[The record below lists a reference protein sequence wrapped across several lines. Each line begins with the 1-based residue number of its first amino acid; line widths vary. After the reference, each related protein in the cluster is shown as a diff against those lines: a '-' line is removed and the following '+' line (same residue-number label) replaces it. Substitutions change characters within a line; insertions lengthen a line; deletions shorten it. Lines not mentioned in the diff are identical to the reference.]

1 MRFSHVNMRFF
12 SQHGVLKK
20 SHVNMEHLFLMSFNK
35 QKNNKQNPLSK
46 LSVRVRSSRGAMRSA
61 PKRTP
66 ACLRDEE
73 NVLSGDAAPKTESGL
88 PTTASNGAGT
98 GMRSE
103 GDTEMAQPITVLG
116 VKIWPSTLREAIVS
130 FDPPLDPQPKNWL
143 EAGKGD
149 VPKKQRESE
158 RRLVHPVHVSHHVF
172 ACSLSPCLMY
182 QLAHVRVAKG

>member
-1 MRFSHVNMRFF
+1 MLFLEEQQTQF
-12 SQHGVLKK
+12 SQFATQIACDV
-20 SHVNMEHLFLMSFNK
+20 
-35 QKNNKQNPLSK
+35 Q
-46 LSVRVRSSRGAMRSA
+46 AMRSA
-61 PKRTP
+61 PQRTP

-103 GDTEMAQPITVLG
+103 GKPITMFE

-130 FDPPLDPQPKNWL
+130 FDPPLDPQPMDWVC
-143 EAGKGD
+143 KGD
-149 VPKKQRESE
+149 IPEEQRESE

-182 QLAHVRVAKG
+182 QLAHVRVAKE

>member
-1 MRFSHVNMRFF
+1 
-12 SQHGVLKK
+12 
-20 SHVNMEHLFLMSFNK
+20 
-35 QKNNKQNPLSK
+35 
-46 LSVRVRSSRGAMRSA
+46 MRSA
-61 PKRTP
+61 PQRTP

-73 NVLSGDAAPKTESGL
+73 NVFSGDAAPKTESGL

-130 FDPPLDPQPKNWL
+130 FDPPLDPQPMDWVC
-143 EAGKGD
+143 KGD
-149 VPKKQRESE
+149 IPEEQRESE
-158 RRLVHPVHVSHHVF
+158 RRLVHPVHVSHHGF

-182 QLAHVRVAKG
+182 QLAHVRVAKE